1 MKRRVVALIVDDDL
15 MTRQTLAM
23 ALADEYDTLMAKNG
37 REALALMAGTE
48 VDIVL
53 TDLDMPEMNGID
65 LLARINAVDSPKPV
79 ILITGQGTVE
89 TAVQAMKLGASDYV
103 TKPVNIDRLVLLMEK
118 TLEHTRLKEENLLL
132 KRKIKETFPDFNLI
146 GNSAEMKKIADL
158 ALQVAGT
165 RATVVIEGESGT
177 GKELVA
183 NFIHYNSPVANGP
196 FIKIN
201 CAALADGVLESEL
214 FGHEKGA
221 FTGAIAAKK
230 GRFEVADS
238 GTLFLDEIGEIPLT
252 TQVKLLRFLQE
263 KEFERVGGNK
273 TIKVEV
279 RIISATNKNLEE
291 LIREGKFR
299 EDLYYRLRVVKITM
313 PPLRKRKEDIPLL
326 VRNFVEKFSRIH
338 GKPISGVAT
347 EAMQLVQAYD
357 WPGNVRELA
366 NAIES
371 SVVMA
376 RRGVIDPDC
385 IPEYLAFKIGEAEAD
400 EDGGLLQELE
410 RKMIIDVLQETGGDK
425 TRAARKLGIGLR
437 TLYRKIERW
446 NITI

>member
-23 ALADEYDTLMAKNG
+23 ALADEYDTLMARNG
-37 REALALMAGTE
+37 KEALTLLAGEE

-53 TDLDMPEMNGID
+53 TDLDMPEMNGIE
-65 LLARINAVDSPKPV
+65 LLAQINGFDSPKPV
-79 ILITGQGTVE
+79 ILITGQGTIE

-103 TKPVNIDRLVLLMEK
+103 TKPVNIDRLILLIEK
-118 TLEHTRLKEENLLL
+118 TLEHKRLKEENLLL
-132 KRKIKETFPDFNLI
+132 KRKIKESFPDFDLI
-146 GNSAEMKKIADL
+146 GNSAEMQKIADL

-165 RATVVIEGESGT
+165 RATVLIEGESGT
-177 GKELVA
+177 GKELVT
-183 NFIHYNSPVANGP
+183 NFIHYNSPVVNGP
-196 FIKIN
+196 LVKVN
-201 CAALADGVLESEL
+201 CAALAEGVLESEL

-221 FTGAIAAKK
+221 FTGAIATKK
-230 GRFEVADS
+230 GKFEIADS
-238 GTLFLDEIGEIPLT
+238 GTLFLDEVGEMPLT

-273 TIKVEV
+273 TIRVEV
-279 RIISATNKNLEE
+279 RIISATNKNLDE
-291 LIREGKFR
+291 LIRDGKFR

-313 PPLRKRKEDIPLL
+313 PPLRKHKEDIPIL
-326 VRNFVEKFSRIH
+326 VRNFVEKFSKIH
-338 GKPISGVAT
+338 GKPISGVAA
-347 EAMQLVQAYD
+347 EVMQLVQSYD

-376 RRGVIDPDC
+376 RQGMIDIDC
-385 IPEYLAFKIGEAEAD
+385 IPEYLVFKTIEAD
-400 EDGGLLQELE
+400 EEGGLLQEME
-410 RKMIIDVLQETGGDK
+410 KKMIVDVLQETGGDK

-446 NITI
+446 NIGS